1 MNSTFDIFR
10 GLSDGYPAWLEAVQG
25 FEEAKRRL
33 SSLAST
39 SPGEYFVY
47 SVGQKAVVASV
58 TSSH

>member
-10 GLSDGYPAWLEAVQG
+10 GLPDGYPVWLEAVQG

-47 SVGQKAVVASV
+47 SVGQKAVVASL
-58 TSSH
+58 TSSY